1 MTVPA
6 TILFVCT
13 GNLCRSPMAEAIL
26 KARFRSEGKHALYQV
41 RSAGAWTQNGQ
52 SASALAIQAMD
63 ELGLDITS
71 HRSRRLTAEDVADA
85 SLVSVMTRY
94 HKEALLAEFPEA
106 RQKILLLSELAG
118 ETYDIFDPYGSDSQQ
133 LYQEC
138 AREIGHLLDEGYPRL
153 LELVGSESEEG

>member
-13 GNLCRSPMAEAIL
+13 GNLCRSPMAEGIL
-26 KARFRSEGKHALYQV
+26 KARFRSEGKQTLYQV
-41 RSAGAWTQNGQ
+41 HSAGAWTQNGQ
-52 SASALAIQAMD
+52 RASALAIQAMV

-71 HRSRRLTAEDVADA
+71 HRSRRLTAEDVANA
-85 SLVSVMTRY
+85 NLVIVMTGN

-106 RQKILLLSELAG
+106 KQKILLLSELAG
-118 ETYDIFDPYGSDSQQ
+118 ETYGIFDPYGSDSGQ
-133 LYQEC
+133 LYREC
-138 AREIGHLLDEGYPRL
+138 AREIGHLLSEGYPRL